1 MSVND
6 AKDSSEVNRGE
17 SNISVAS
24 NIDANFAMRQQN
36 NATISAP
43 ENTSMIEHKTT
54 SISDITDPTKR
65 REMDRETRR
74 NARKTRRESRRAERK
89 EKHRLRKLA
98 GALFGGKK
106 KIVWIS
112 LAVVSVV
119 CAGYFAVRNYVIIPA
134 WLAKEDA
141 AYEEYKDGYEEEMH
155 SAVHR
160 MAEPIPLYFGN
171 NKEILLDGMR
181 DVIDKYDKNSNIWFM
196 LMCYY
201 ANYLAILG
209 DAESGIDTLNNI
221 ASEANY
227 LYKKENMYWVYYN
240 IYSLVGDTHMAEY
253 YKKNIKEL
261 PRRYINYWG
270 DFND

>member
-24 NIDANFAMRQQN
+24 NIDANFAMQQQN

-89 EKHRLRKLA
+89 ERHRLRKLA

-141 AYEEYKDGYEEEMH
+141 AYEEYISKYNNEVLGLKASVIESIEYKTKTQEE
-155 SAVHR
+155 A
-160 MAEPIPLYFGN
+160 
-171 NKEILLDGMR
+171 LDGMAEIISSESN
-181 DVIDKYDKNSNIWFM
+181 DDKRFM
-196 LMCYY
+196 LEITYI
-201 ANYLAILG
+201 NILTMYRKFD
-209 DAESGIDTLNNI
+209 DAEEELKKIEKTI
-221 ASEANY
+221 KY
-227 LYKKENMYWVYYN
+227 LYQKEAYYLECSWLDGSRGDMRSQDAWLKKARSLERNYIQKENEN
-240 IYSLVGDTHMAEY
+240 A
-253 YKKNIKEL
+253 
-261 PRRYINYWG
+261 
-270 DFND
+270 